1 MVMVRGLV
9 TETLRTIEDH
19 RPRNELLMA
28 HFAKLP
34 EPERTRLNAMN
45 PKDREQE
52 LVLFFVKE
60 QVPGIAELQ
69 QVLGNQEIRRFLE
82 DMANRTRPGGGPPDG
97 DDRARQERPAS
108 TVRGGST
115 AARFKSPLP
124 PNRPEPKD

>member
-1 MVMVRGLV
+1 
-9 TETLRTIEDH
+9 
-19 RPRNELLMA
+19 MA

-97 DDRARQERPAS
+97 DDRRDKKGRPAPFE
-108 TVRGGST
+108 G
-115 AARFKSPLP
+115 ARRPRDSESPLP